1 MRRVKGTNDY
11 FGEEQEKRAL
21 VIDIIRD
28 VFIRHGYTEVVTPA
42 FEYTDT
48 LEQKDALGDTNIKD
62 VFRIASK
69 SGKGDE
75 IGMRFD
81 MTTPI
86 ARLLNEHKRLPKPI
100 KWFYIAP
107 VWRKET
113 PQKGRYIEFWQFGIE
128 NIGSKNKALSDTEN
142 LIVFDEILKEVG
154 VKDYQFV
161 VNSREKIR
169 EMMFRHNS
177 TINFSKLCRVLDKR
191 DKLTSKE
198 LDKEMQKE
206 VGMTL
211 KEFEDLDASSG
222 DVDINLLDNSS
233 VKTKQDLTLVRG
245 LDYYTGFI
253 FEVEVKGMP
262 WSIGGGGRYDNLLK
276 KMGAEDLPATGF
288 SGSIE
293 RLMLSMGDEKLK
305 EMLSKQK
312 REKVLFVGG
321 NDEVINLIK
330 SFSYWYKNKKI
341 IKEVFDK
348 GDDKKKSIEYARRFD
363 FDLVVNWA
371 KKDSIFSI
379 INIKTKAEKE
389 CKIDIETKEEINKII
404 NE

>member
-21 VIDIIRD
+21 VINIIRD

-48 LEQKDALGDTNIKD
+48 LEQKDALGETNIKD

-113 PQKGRYIEFWQFGIE
+113 PQKGRFIEFWQFGIE
-128 NIGSKNKALSDTEN
+128 NIGSKNKELADTEN
-142 LIVFDEILKEVG
+142 LIIFDEILKEVG
-154 VKDYQFV
+154 VKDYKFV
-161 VNSREKIR
+161 VNTREKIR
-169 EMMFRHNS
+169 GMMNKH
-177 TINFSKLCRVLDKR
+177 TPKVNFSKLYTVLDKR
-191 DKLTSKE
+191 DKLTNKE

-206 VGMTL
+206 VGITL
-211 KEFEDLDASSG
+211 KEFEKMEASSG
-222 DVDINLLDNSS
+222 DVDISLLDNSS
-233 VKTKQDLTLVRG
+233 VETKQDLTLVRG

-253 FEVEVKGMP
+253 FEVEVKEMP

-293 RLMLSMGDEKLK
+293 RLMLSMGDKKLK

-312 REKVLFVGG
+312 REKVLFVGD
-321 NDEVINLIK
+321 NDEVINLVK

-348 GDDKKKSIEYARRFD
+348 GNDKKKGIEYARKFD

-379 INIKTKAEKE
+379 INIKTKSEKE
-389 CKIDIETKEEINKII
+389 CKMNIETKEEINKII

>member
-48 LEQKDALGDTNIKD
+48 LEQKDALGETNIKD

-113 PQKGRYIEFWQFGIE
+113 PQKGRFIEFWQFGIE
-128 NIGSKNKALSDTEN
+128 NIGSKNKELADTEN
-142 LIVFDEILKEVG
+142 LLIFDEILKEVG
-154 VKDYQFV
+154 VEKYKFV
-161 VNSREKIR
+161 ANTREQIK
-169 EMMFRHNS
+169 EMMNKHNPKL
-177 TINFSKLCRVLDKR
+177 NVSKLFTVLDKR
-191 DKLTSKE
+191 YKLTNKD

-206 VGMTL
+206 VGITL
-211 KEFEDLDASSG
+211 KEFEALDAWSG
-222 DVDINLLDNSS
+222 DIDINLLSNSS
-233 VKTKQDLTLVRG
+233 VGIKHDLTMVRG

-253 FEVEVKGMP
+253 FEVEVKEMP

-293 RLMLSMGDEKLK
+293 RLMLSMGDKKLK
-305 EMLSKQK
+305 EMLSSQK
-312 REKVLFVGG
+312 RKKILFVGN
-321 NDEVINLIK
+321 NDIIMELVDD
-330 SFSYWYKNKKI
+330 FFAFVENKERK
-341 IKEVFDK
+341 
-348 GDDKKKSIEYARRFD
+348 
-363 FDLVVNWA
+363 
-371 KKDSIFSI
+371 
-379 INIKTKAEKE
+379 
-389 CKIDIETKEEINKII
+389 
-404 NE
+404 

>member
-48 LEQKDALGDTNIKD
+48 LEQKDALGETNIKD

-113 PQKGRYIEFWQFGIE
+113 PQKGRFIEFWQFGIE
-128 NIGSKNKALSDTEN
+128 NIGSKNKELADTEN
-142 LIVFDEILKEVG
+142 LIIFDEILKEVG
-154 VKDYQFV
+154 VKDYKFV
-161 VNSREKIR
+161 VNTREKIR
-169 EMMFRHNS
+169 EMMNKH
-177 TINFSKLCRVLDKR
+177 TPKVNFSKLYTVLDKR
-191 DKLTSKE
+191 DKLTNKE

-206 VGMTL
+206 VGITL
-211 KEFEDLDASSG
+211 KEFEKMEASSG
-222 DVDINLLDNSS
+222 DVDISLLDNSS
-233 VKTKQDLTLVRG
+233 VETKQDLTLVRG

-253 FEVEVKGMP
+253 FEVEVKEMP

-293 RLMLSMGDEKLK
+293 RLMLSMGDKKLK

-312 REKVLFVGG
+312 REKVLFVGD
-321 NDEVINLIK
+321 NDEVINLVK

-348 GDDKKKSIEYARRFD
+348 GNDKKKGIEYARKFD

-379 INIKTKAEKE
+379 INIKTKSEKE
-389 CKIDIETKEEINKII
+389 CKMNIETKEEINKII

>member
-1 MRRVKGTNDY
+1 MRLCKLDYVK
-11 FGEEQEKRAL
+11 
-21 VIDIIRD
+21 
-28 VFIRHGYTEVVTPA
+28 TPA

-48 LEQKDALGDTNIKD
+48 LEQKDALGETNIKD

-113 PQKGRYIEFWQFGIE
+113 PQKGRFIEFWQFGIE
-128 NIGSKNKALSDTEN
+128 NIGSKNKELADTEN
-142 LIVFDEILKEVG
+142 LIIFDEILKEVG
-154 VKDYQFV
+154 VESYEFV
-161 VNSREKIR
+161 VNTREKIR
-169 EMMFRHNS
+169 WMLYNYDS
-177 TINFSKLCRVLDKR
+177 QVDFSKLCRVLDKR
-191 DKLTSKE
+191 GKLTKKE

-206 VGMTL
+206 IGITL
-211 KEFEDLDASSG
+211 KEFEKMEVSAA
-222 DVDINLLDNSS
+222 DVS
-233 VKTKQDLTLVRG
+233 VNILENYFSNIKHDLTMVRG

-293 RLMLSMGDEKLK
+293 RLMLSMGDTKLN
-305 EMLSKQK
+305 EMLSNQK
-312 REKVLFVGG
+312 RKKILFVGN
-321 NDEVINLIK
+321 NDIIMELVDD
-330 SFSYWYKNKKI
+330 FFAFVENKEDNNKI
-341 IKEVFDK
+341 IREVFDK
-348 GDDKKKSIEYARRFD
+348 GDDKKKAIEYARRFD
-363 FDLVVNWA
+363 FDYVVSLEDKN
-371 KKDSIFSI
+371 KIYSIT
-379 INIKTKAEKE
+379 NIKTKEEKE
-389 CKIDIETKEEINKII
+389 CKSSAPIFLSRVVVSTTSAYRPRHPFNYLLQIVKPV
-404 NE
+404 

>member
-128 NIGSKNKALSDTEN
+128 NIGSKNKILADTEN
-142 LIVFDEILKEVG
+142 LIIFDEILKEVG
-154 VKDYQFV
+154 VEKYEFV
-161 VNSREKIR
+161 VNTREKIIG
-169 EMMFRHNS
+169 MINNHNPKV
-177 TINFSKLCRVLDKR
+177 NFIKLCAVLDKR
-191 DKLTSKE
+191 DKLTKQE

-206 VGMTL
+206 VGITL
-211 KEFEDLDASSG
+211 KEFEDLNAHSINSG
-222 DVDINLLDNSS
+222 VNILENHFGNI
-233 VKTKQDLTLVRG
+233 KHDLTLVRG

-305 EMLSKQK
+305 EMLLKQK
-312 REKVLFVGG
+312 REKVLFVGD

-348 GDDKKKSIEYARRFD
+348 GDDNKKAIEYARKFD

-371 KKDSIFSI
+371 KKDSMFSI

>member
-21 VIDIIRD
+21 VINIIRD

-48 LEQKDALGDTNIKD
+48 LEQKDALGETNIKD

-113 PQKGRYIEFWQFGIE
+113 PQKGRFIEFWQFGIE
-128 NIGSKNKALSDTEN
+128 NIGSKNKELADTEN
-142 LIVFDEILKEVG
+142 LIIFDEILKEVG
-154 VKDYQFV
+154 VKDYKFV
-161 VNSREKIR
+161 VNTREKIR
-169 EMMFRHNS
+169 GMMNKH
-177 TINFSKLCRVLDKR
+177 TPKVNFSKLYTVLDKR
-191 DKLTSKE
+191 DKLTNKE

-206 VGMTL
+206 VGITL
-211 KEFEDLDASSG
+211 KEFEKMEASSG
-222 DVDINLLDNSS
+222 DVDISLLDNSS
-233 VKTKQDLTLVRG
+233 VETKQDLTLVRG

-253 FEVEVKGMP
+253 FEVEVKEMP

-293 RLMLSMGDEKLK
+293 RLMLSMGDKKLK

-312 REKVLFVGG
+312 REKVLFVGD
-321 NDEVINLIK
+321 NDEVINLVK

-379 INIKTKAEKE
+379 INIKTKSEKE
-389 CKIDIETKEEINKII
+389 CKMNIETKEEINKII

>member
-128 NIGSKNKALSDTEN
+128 NIGSKNKILADTEN
-142 LIVFDEILKEVG
+142 LIIFDEILKEVG
-154 VKDYQFV
+154 VEKYEFV
-161 VNSREKIR
+161 VNTREKIIG
-169 EMMFRHNS
+169 MINNHNPKV
-177 TINFSKLCRVLDKR
+177 NFIKLCAVLDKR
-191 DKLTSKE
+191 DKLTKQE

-206 VGMTL
+206 VGITL
-211 KEFEDLDASSG
+211 KEFEDLNAHSINSG
-222 DVDINLLDNSS
+222 VNILENHFGNI
-233 VKTKQDLTLVRG
+233 KHDLTLVRG

-305 EMLSKQK
+305 EMLLKQK
-312 REKVLFVGG
+312 REKVLFVGD
-321 NDEVINLIK
+321 NDEDINLIK

-348 GDDKKKSIEYARRFD
+348 GDDNKKAIEYARKFD

-371 KKDSIFSI
+371 KKDSMFSI